1 MNKTSKR
8 HTGDIG
14 EDLACR
20 HYIDRNYSIIDRNV
34 NIHGVGEID
43 LIVGREYTNHIEIV
57 FVEVKT
63 RNGTSFG
70 YGYESVDA
78 KKLNKVRKCAAI
90 YTSEN
95 RNKIRGNILWRFD
108 VASIVMTNPPTIN
121 VYENID
127 SDI

>member
-20 HYIDRNYSIIDRNV
+20 HYIDRNYSIVDRNV

-43 LIVGREYTNHIEIV
+43 LIVGREYINHVEIV

-63 RNGTSFG
+63 RSDTSFG
-70 YGYESVDA
+70 HGYESVNT
-78 KKLNKVRKCAAI
+78 KKLKKIRKCAAI
-90 YTSEN
+90 YTAEN

-108 VASIVMTNPPTIN
+108 VASIVMTNPPAIN